1 MSLSQSEYLLP
12 LSSLHPLA
20 LASFLVMFVSEV
32 LGLSS
37 SLTTNTTHIAFVCPP
52 LPPHFC
58 ISRSG
63 YGSES
68 EAEDQA
74 AKVELPDEYGKGNHA
89 SQQSAVKLHEVGPR
103 MTLQLVK
110 VEEGLC
116 DGDVMFHEYV
126 KKTPEEVA
134 VLRALK
140 EQREALRKQR
150 RAEQE
155 ANVKRKEEERSSR
168 KKRKFVEQKVE
179 HAAEEDAAED
189 DEAGM
194 SADEPQEEEIDDAEW
209 YRREVGEEPDEG
221 QNLLLAA
228 VIN

>member
-1 MSLSQSEYLLP
+1 MRLC
-12 LSSLHPLA
+12 A
-20 LASFLVMFVSEV
+20 
-32 LGLSS
+32 
-37 SLTTNTTHIAFVCPP
+37 PP

-126 KKTPEEVA
+126 KKTSEEVA